1 MSTEVGKGRRNLP
14 KHLEEEL
21 DTELLEKECQLFGKY
36 ARSDEETRAMAD
48 MELGDRTLTEVLY
61 EMREGR

>member
-1 MSTEVGKGRRNLP
+1 MSTEVGKGRWNLP

-21 DTELLEKECQLFGKY
+21 ATNLLEKDYQLFGKY

-48 MELGDRTLTEVLY
+48 RELGDKTLTEVLF